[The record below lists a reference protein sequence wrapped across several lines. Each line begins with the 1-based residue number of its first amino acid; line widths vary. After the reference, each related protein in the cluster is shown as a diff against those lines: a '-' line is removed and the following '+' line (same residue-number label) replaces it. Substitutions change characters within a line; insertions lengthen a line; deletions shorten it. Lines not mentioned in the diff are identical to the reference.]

1 MMEDKETKIRNAGAD
16 IASAGL
22 SAKDLKTACEKA
34 ARQIA
39 KTGMTIWALTAV

>member
-1 MMEDKETKIRNAGAD
+1 MMEDQETKIRNAGAA
-16 IASAGL
+16 ISSVGL

-39 KTGMTIWALTAV
+39 KAGITIWALTAV